1 MNVRNVYNS
10 IFFLSYGFLFITSF
24 LSFSNEESIF
34 YEIYQISKNVILP
47 ISWII
52 LLFQPNLLKRKGIIT
67 KAICLSIF
75 IYCSYISKDSS
86 FLIAYIFILI
96 SKFIDFRLL
105 FKVLYILSLLSIFIV
120 VLYFLYK
127 YYIAGGAE
135 YLYDETNGRPRY
147 TFEMF
152 HPNTFPMRFFIFL
165 TLFFIIRKKVASIS
179 FIFLIAFSF
188 FIYSFSYSRTSLL
201 LSLLLIMVMFIEQY
215 LHVIRYSIV
224 QFLMRM
230 SMVLFPLLSLFSMV
244 KFNDIAVLS
253 EVNRLLSERIRLSY
267 EAYEL
272 FGFAF
277 LPRDMRVLIQEN
289 NIVIDNLYVSLSLSN
304 FSFLILFSL
313 MSYYFISFLLREKL
327 YKESIIFFFMILYS
341 ITESHMINIGYNYIL
356 LLISLIFYSKNI
368 NKYKSWE

>member
-1 MNVRNVYNS
+1 
-10 IFFLSYGFLFITSF
+10 
-24 LSFSNEESIF
+24 
-34 YEIYQISKNVILP
+34 
-47 ISWII
+47 
-52 LLFQPNLLKRKGIIT
+52 
-67 KAICLSIF
+67 
-75 IYCSYISKDSS
+75 
-86 FLIAYIFILI
+86 
-96 SKFIDFRLL
+96 
-105 FKVLYILSLLSIFIV
+105 
-120 VLYFLYK
+120 
-127 YYIAGGAE
+127 
-135 YLYDETNGRPRY
+135 
-147 TFEMF
+147 
-152 HPNTFPMRFFIFL
+152 
-165 TLFFIIRKKVASIS
+165 
-179 FIFLIAFSF
+179 
-188 FIYSFSYSRTSLL
+188 
-201 LSLLLIMVMFIEQY
+201 
-215 LHVIRYSIV
+215 
-224 QFLMRM
+224 
-230 SMVLFPLLSLFSMV
+230 MVLFPLLSLFSMV

-272 FGFAF
+272 FGFSF